1 MVDLVAEARTA
12 GRLDLTTGVAMIGP
26 ERGLGGSVSYE
37 RMGGG
42 VMGPNTIIENMVTG
56 ALKWWEVG
64 GYSCPKAYLA
74 GAFTLG
80 YLTWAEYE
88 QAVRLL
94 EERSGTVAA

>member
-1 MVDLVAEARTA
+1 
-12 GRLDLTTGVAMIGP
+12 
-26 ERGLGGSVSYE
+26 
-37 RMGGG
+37 
-42 VMGPNTIIENMVTG
+42 MGPNTIIENMVTG

-88 QAVRLL
+88 TAVGLL
-94 EERSGTVAA
+94 AERSGTIAA